1 MPTSETS
8 HVRGNAP
15 EPTATPS
22 DQLGSAGRVVVT
34 GGSGFV
40 GRAVVRAFVER
51 GTPVTVV
58 DQQPL
63 PEAVRGELVHHVA
76 GDLADPQVRSAAVP
90 EGTAGIVHLAAITSV
105 LKSVERPDATYRAN
119 VEVTHE
125 LLELARQR
133 QVGQF
138 VLASTNAV
146 VGDIGRGTISEELP
160 LRPLTPYG
168 STKAAC
174 EMLLSGYAGAYGI
187 ATTALRFTNIYGPG
201 MGQKDSFIPRLM
213 RAALSGQGVEV
224 YGDGSQSRD
233 FVHVDDVVQGILAA
247 WDKQYTG
254 TAIIGSGR
262 SISVL
267 ELIESVRA
275 ATGEP
280 LPVTHVPAKS
290 GEMPAVIVDVA
301 KAGRE
306 LGYTPSVDLTDGLRT
321 VWEDFRAAA
330 TEAP

>member
-1 MPTSETS
+1 M
-8 HVRGNAP
+8 
-15 EPTATPS
+15 
-22 DQLGSAGRVVVT
+22 VT

-51 GTPVTVV
+51 GTPVTVA
-58 DQQPL
+58 DEQPL
-63 PEAVRGELVHHVA
+63 PASLRGDLVRHVA
-76 GDLADPQVRSAAVP
+76 GDLTDPQVREAAVP

-105 LKSVERPDATYRAN
+105 LRSVDRPDETYRAN

-125 LLELARQR
+125 LLELARR
-133 QVGQF
+133 RHAGQF

-146 VGDIGRGTISEELP
+146 VGDIGRGTISEQLP
-160 LRPLTPYG
+160 LQPLTPYG
-168 STKAAC
+168 ATKAAC

-201 MGQKDSFIPRLM
+201 MNHKDSFIPRLM
-213 RAALSGQGVEV
+213 RAALSGGGVEV
-224 YGDGSQSRD
+224 YGDGAQSRD

-254 TAIIGSGR
+254 PAIIGSGR

-267 ELIESVRA
+267 ELIEAVRA

-280 LPVTHVPAKS
+280 LPITHVPAKN

-306 LGYTPSVDLTDGLRT
+306 LGYTPSVELTDGLRT
-321 VWEDFRAAA
+321 VWEDFRAVAA
-330 TEAP
+330 EAP